1 MRVASLAVER
11 LNLPKKTSKTRFPFS
26 FDALRPVSYNSCAM
40 TQTDQ
45 QQKRNSMMQTLLIVV
60 IGQVGCLTL
69 VVILASVFGGLWLD
83 SQFGTKP
90 MFTLV
95 LLFAGIPVSV
105 LLMLWLSR
113 RALARLKEKYESEEN
128 KTTV

>member
-1 MRVASLAVER
+1 MV
-11 LNLPKKTSKTRFPFS
+11 
-26 FDALRPVSYNSCAM
+26 
-40 TQTDQ
+40 
-45 QQKRNSMMQTLLIVV
+45 QTLLIVV

-69 VVILASVFGGLWLD
+69 AVILASVFGGLWLD

-95 LLFAGIPVSV
+95 LLFAGIPISV

-113 RALARLKEKYESEEN
+113 RALARLKEKYETEEN
-128 KTTV
+128 KTSA